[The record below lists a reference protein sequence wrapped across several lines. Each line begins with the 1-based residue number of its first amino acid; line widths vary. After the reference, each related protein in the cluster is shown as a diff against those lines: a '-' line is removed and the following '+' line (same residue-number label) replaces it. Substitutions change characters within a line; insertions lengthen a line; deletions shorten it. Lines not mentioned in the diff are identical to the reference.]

1 MDSDDDPKYTLQI
14 DELLSTA
21 PLLNHLQQL
30 REFEADEEDGDD
42 EAFLALE
49 LTDEKMTHRKK
60 KKRTS
65 LKR

>member
-49 LTDEKMTHRKK
+49 LTDEQMTQKK

-65 LKR
+65 LKQ